1 MTVENRLLIF
11 APRSHMSVALNRTK
25 MLADTH
31 GCLGEVLPAVFGVKR
46 PFERE
51 RGSAE
56 HAPVI
61 PKLRR
66 HHPKLPILPRAD
78 EFGQFGIENRNQQ
91 WIVLSQAASQKQS
104 LGLIYSGETSM
115 ALMRG

>member
-1 MTVENRLLIF
+1 MT
-11 APRSHMSVALNRTK
+11 VALNCRK
-25 MLADTH
+25 MSTGTH
-31 GCLGEVLPAVFGVKR
+31 GCLGVVLPAVFGVKR
-46 PFERE
+46 PFEGE

-56 HAPVI
+56 PATVI
-61 PKLRR
+61 SKLRR

-78 EFGQFGIENRNQQ
+78 EFGQFVIENRNQQ
-91 WIVLSQAASQKQS
+91 WIVLSQAASPKQS

>member
-1 MTVENRLLIF
+1 MI
-11 APRSHMSVALNRTK
+11 VALNRRK
-25 MLADTH
+25 MLADRQ
-31 GCLGEVLPAVFGVKR
+31 GCLGIVLPAAFGVKR
-46 PFERE
+46 PFEGE
-51 RGSAE
+51 SGSAQY
-56 HAPVI
+56 ATVI

-78 EFGQFGIENRNQQ
+78 EFGHFVIENRNQQ

>member
-1 MTVENRLLIF
+1 MTV
-11 APRSHMSVALNRTK
+11 ALYRRK
-25 MLADTH
+25 MLGDTH
-31 GCLGEVLPAVFGVKR
+31 CCLGVVLPAVFGVKR
-46 PFERE
+46 LFEGE

-56 HAPVI
+56 HATVI
-61 PKLRR
+61 SKLRR

-78 EFGQFGIENRNQQ
+78 EFGQFVTENRNQQ
-91 WIVLSQAASQKQS
+91 WVVLSRAASQNQS

>member
-1 MTVENRLLIF
+1 MTVETKLLIF
-11 APRSHMSVALNRTK
+11 APRSHMIEALNRRK

-31 GCLGEVLPAVFGVKR
+31 GCLGVVLPAVFGVKR
-46 PFERE
+46 LFEGE

-56 HAPVI
+56 HATI
-61 PKLRR
+61 ISKLRR
-66 HHPKLPILPRAD
+66 HHPKPPILSRAD
-78 EFGQFGIENRNQQ
+78 EFGQFAIENGNQQ
-91 WIVLSQAASQKQS
+91 LILRQAAFQKRS

>member
-1 MTVENRLLIF
+1 MT
-11 APRSHMSVALNRTK
+11 VALNCRK
-25 MLADTH
+25 MSTGTH
-31 GCLGEVLPAVFGVKR
+31 GCLGVVLPAVFGVKR
-46 PFERE
+46 PFEGE

-56 HAPVI
+56 PATVI
-61 PKLRR
+61 SKLRR

-78 EFGQFGIENRNQQ
+78 EFGHFVIENRNQQ
-91 WIVLSQAASQKQS
+91 WIVLSQAASQNQR